1 MDFNLIKLAKKHP
14 KIPDKLSATAA
25 NDKHMNMLEA
35 IREYAKPTEQKNL
48 TPVYIDYKTRNTK
61 LVLCLCPEWAPEF
74 PPFNLA
80 RLSGVVKSAG
90 YETCII
96 DLNIKTYMIILK
108 PYILC
113 HQ

>member
-48 TPVYIDYKTRNTK
+48 TPVYIAVSYTHLTMPTNRE
-61 LVLCLCPEWAPEF
+61 V
-74 PPFNLA
+74 
-80 RLSGVVKSAG
+80 
-90 YETCII
+90 
-96 DLNIKTYMIILK
+96 
-108 PYILC
+108 
-113 HQ
+113 